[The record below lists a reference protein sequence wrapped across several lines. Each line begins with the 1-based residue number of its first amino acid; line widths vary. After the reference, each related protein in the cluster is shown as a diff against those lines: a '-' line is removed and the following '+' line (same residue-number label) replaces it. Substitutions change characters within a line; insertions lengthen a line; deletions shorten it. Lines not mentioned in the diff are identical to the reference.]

1 MNPIY
6 ILISTGDG
14 YYYARV
20 LGTKSN
26 KPTEISGHET
36 VAEFDAAIKKQYG
49 PDAVRVPKR
58 VFHEEL
64 ERRAIHTPT
73 MVNILRDS
81 YMGDLSAYHVYG
93 SPMRP
98 MSSVWARIEGAVY
111 INADRSST
119 GYHTYVAVPAV
130 LSQDVIDRY
139 ELEFVSH
146 PAEEIANGK

>member
-26 KPTEISGHET
+26 KPAEISGYET
-36 VAEFDAAIKKQYG
+36 VGEFDVAIKKQYG
-49 PDAVRVPKR
+49 PDAARVSKR

-64 ERRAIHTPT
+64 ERRAIHTPK
-73 MVNILRDS
+73 MISLLKES

-111 INADRSST
+111 INADVSGT

-130 LSQDVIDRY
+130 LSQDMIDRY

-146 PAEEIANGK
+146 PMEKADE